1 MQGYPEEQE
10 KNTSNLTFAL
20 HVFHGLAKKD
30 GVQVVLTIFL
40 NSYINKTIK
49 TTRSIWHYFWV
60 VFGIYLLP
68 GSKYD
73 VVLKI

>member
-40 NSYINKTIK
+40 NSYIKK
-49 TTRSIWHYFWV
+49 
-60 VFGIYLLP
+60 
-68 GSKYD
+68 
-73 VVLKI
+73 

>member
-40 NSYINKTIK
+40 NSYIKKIK
-49 TTRSIWHYFWV
+49 PSKQHVR
-60 VFGIYLLP
+60 FGIIF
-68 GSKYD
+68 GSFLAY
-73 VVLKI
+73 IFCQGQNMT